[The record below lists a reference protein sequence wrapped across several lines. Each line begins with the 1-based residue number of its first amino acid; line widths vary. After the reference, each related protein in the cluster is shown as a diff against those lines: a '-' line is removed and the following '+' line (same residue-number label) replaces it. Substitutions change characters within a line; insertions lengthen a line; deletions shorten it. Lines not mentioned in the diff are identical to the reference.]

1 MTMAYSKGDPLL
13 PPRLQHN
20 MHYGHDSP
28 MNYSQTAGNFMPNEH
43 FHPQHSSQRQGRGYG
58 MPRDAARFMNR
69 CNMMGPKVGFYPG
82 PGKRCC
88 QSYDNFSYRS
98 RSFRRSHRQM
108 HSMNKECQYGFTP
121 ENGQMPRGLEET
133 VTFYALEEGDETAY
147 PTLPNHGGPTTMVPA
162 VSGYCV
168 TRRGHSSDKQTL
180 NSEEGDGQSDNG
192 GYREEYIYPSES
204 DYETSGVYSTTES
217 TANLSLQDRRLCSM
231 SPQDTVT
238 TYNYPQKVM
247 VNSAAIAASCA
258 NNVPVPVL
266 SNCAAANQASSTTS
280 VSSQNA
286 IQPLFVSPPI
296 QGRPDTKVLQYYF
309 NLGLQCYHHSCW
321 HSMVYVPQMQHQQFP
336 VENYPVYT
344 EPPPLVDQSIPQ
356 LYSEAGRA
364 DGTQAEASAH
374 GTFPTADPAS
384 VPHGAVYY
392 PVMSDYG
399 QPPVLGFD
407 SCLPF
412 VPDYSY
418 VAPWHP
424 VGAAY
429 GGSQI
434 HGAMNPGPVGYIASP
449 PSTSHYI
456 PQNM

>member
-1 MTMAYSKGDPLL
+1 MSNRKGRSYPKMPGGYVPEVGMSEMDMKQRKKMFKKVRGKEVYMTMAYSKGDPLL

-217 TANLSLQDRRLCSM
+217 TANLVEIVLICILSLM
-231 SPQDTVT
+231 
-238 TYNYPQKVM
+238 
-247 VNSAAIAASCA
+247 
-258 NNVPVPVL
+258 
-266 SNCAAANQASSTTS
+266 
-280 VSSQNA
+280 
-286 IQPLFVSPPI
+286 PL
-296 QGRPDTKVLQYYF
+296 R
-309 NLGLQCYHHSCW
+309 
-321 HSMVYVPQMQHQQFP
+321 
-336 VENYPVYT
+336 E
-344 EPPPLVDQSIPQ
+344 
-356 LYSEAGRA
+356 
-364 DGTQAEASAH
+364 
-374 GTFPTADPAS
+374 
-384 VPHGAVYY
+384 
-392 PVMSDYG
+392 
-399 QPPVLGFD
+399 D
-407 SCLPF
+407 S
-412 VPDYSY
+412 
-418 VAPWHP
+418 
-424 VGAAY
+424 
-429 GGSQI
+429 
-434 HGAMNPGPVGYIASP
+434 
-449 PSTSHYI
+449 
-456 PQNM
+456 